1 VADTGRSAAYADLL
15 QALIAVR
22 SDPATARFDVE
33 LARAE
38 ADGRLDGPTARALR
52 WWQRETLRGLTE
64 HLAEILPD
72 VLDRLADADDA
83 AREAVRD
90 SEQSWQEATR
100 SMPASAIASGDGVSA
115 PTPHSP
121 SPPSAAPH
129 SAAPHSPSAPS
140 APSAAPTAAP
150 SPERPD
156 GGSHLRPVDPID
168 SQEGG
173 AATGGPSAPPPP
185 RLLRP
190 GFVPPESAP
199 DAHHRAAPGVPRAR
213 LIAGGLTVAGEVR
226 IDRGTSP
233 DTSAPIDP
241 YGLAR

>member
-1 VADTGRSAAYADLL
+1 VADTERSSAYADLL

-22 SDPATARFDVE
+22 SDPATSRFDAE

-52 WWQRETLRGLTE
+52 WWQRESLRGLTE
-64 HLAEILPD
+64 HLADVLPD
-72 VLDRLADADDA
+72 VLDRLANADDA
-83 AREAVRD
+83 AREAVLD

-100 SMPASAIASGDGVSA
+100 SMPAGAIASGDGVSA

-121 SPPSAAPH
+121 SAPAVPSA
-129 SAAPHSPSAPS
+129 S
-140 APSAAPTAAP
+140 PTAAP
-150 SPERPD
+150 PPDRPG
-156 GGSHLRPVDPID
+156 GGSHLRPLDPID
-168 SQEGG
+168 VREAGTTAG
-173 AATGGPSAPPPP
+173 ADPAAPRPP

-190 GFVPPESAP
+190 GFVAPESAP
-199 DAHHRAAPGVPRAR
+199 EARHPIAPGVPRAR
-213 LIAGGLTVAGEVR
+213 LIAGGLTVAGDVR
-226 IDRGTSP
+226 IDRRTST